1 MTNEDASEMITQNV
15 EEDIGPVKDE
25 TKVAEQTKKSKRQAK
40 EAKGQETQ
48 EVSTD
53 KPYEGTVKIVI
64 QSPIVLTQLNNLTN
78 YLKNIPELKIILTG
92 GSTREGNKII
102 IGLEQPMPLLGV
114 LTECPAIE
122 ELGTRGRDVIVTLK
136 GE

>member
-1 MTNEDASEMITQNV
+1 MTNEDASEMTTQNV
-15 EEDIGPVKDE
+15 GEDKEQVKDE
-25 TKVAEQTKKSKRQAK
+25 AKVTEQAKKPSQQTK
-40 EAKGQETQ
+40 ETKGQETQ

-53 KPYEGTVKIVI
+53 KSYEGTVKIII
-64 QSPIVLTQLNNLTN
+64 QSPIVFTQLNNLTN

-102 IGLEQPMPLLGV
+102 VSLEQPMPLLGV